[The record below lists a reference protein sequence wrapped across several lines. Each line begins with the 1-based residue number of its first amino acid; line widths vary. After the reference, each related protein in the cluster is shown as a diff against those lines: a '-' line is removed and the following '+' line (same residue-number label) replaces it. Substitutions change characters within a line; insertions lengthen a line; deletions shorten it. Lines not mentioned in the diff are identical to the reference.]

1 MSLSPA
7 VRRSPRPRARKLLLG
22 GVLAIG
28 AAAALPTSASA
39 APALWSEFAPRA
51 QPQPVQVHQA
61 QGEQKMIMAAIPGGG
76 WSAGTNSLLD
86 LYGYM
91 DWWTKLAQ
99 SKGISVHVITHRQGD
114 YPGAISDLIGDLGY
128 ALGEIRRKNPD
139 TPICVYGLSSGG
151 HLATMLQLLRPDITN
166 CSVSDGGPLDVE
178 AFLQDSGELRGIT
191 LGDFFTGQ
199 VAQTKVREWFNTPE
213 HGDNVSRLSPST
225 QTNRIGELFAIEA
238 GRNPDGSASDRSVGD
253 RQGQIVADQIPARTV
268 VRYVHA
274 ARDGQESLP
283 TAHNLYSS
291 FLDGS
296 PGGAEANEARQIYG
310 EAADWMLKQAAKWT
324 AAQNPPAPVVPVT
337 PPPNAGALGPVVTSQ
352 KVKVALRGSSVR
364 PDSRGRIPVKIRCTG
379 GTTSCKGTVK
389 ATFSDMPSRAG
400 RYTVDPRRSTYATVR
415 VPLSAR
421 QLKLL
426 QTRKSVS
433 ARIRITGSSP
443 QRKSTA
449 ETVALRIGRTAAMA
463 RKNTAEK
470 RAAAKKRAAS
480 RR

>member
-1 MSLSPA
+1 MPDSPA
-7 VRRSPRPRARKLLLG
+7 RRSPRSRARKLLLG
-22 GVLAIG
+22 GVLAVG
-28 AAAALPTSASA
+28 AAAALPASASA
-39 APALWSEFAPRA
+39 EPAAWSEFASRA
-51 QPQPVQVHQA
+51 LPQPVQVHPA
-61 QGEQKMIMAAIPGGG
+61 SGEQKMIMAAIPGGG
-76 WSAGTNSLLD
+76 WSAGTNSLLE

-114 YPGAISDLIGDLGY
+114 YPGAISDLIGDLGA

-178 AFLQDSGELRGIT
+178 AFLRDSGELRGIT

-296 PGGAEANEARQIYG
+296 PGGAEATEARQIYG
-310 EAADWMLKQAAKWT
+310 EAADWMLRQAAKWT
-324 AAQNPPAPVVPVT
+324 AARTPAPAAPVT

-352 KVKVALRGSSVR
+352 RVVLSLRGSSVR

-389 ATFSDMPSRAG
+389 ATFSNMPSRAG
-400 RYTVDPRRSTYATVR
+400 SYTLDPRRSTYATVR

-426 QTRKSVS
+426 QTRSSVS

-443 QRKSTA
+443 LRRSATT
-449 ETVALRIGRTAAMA
+449 TVALRIGRTAAMA
-463 RKNTAEK
+463 RKNVAEK
-470 RAAAKKRAAS
+470 RAAAKKRAAA